1 MRHTRTPRAV
11 PENASARPRSPN
23 GQLSQIMACPPASST
38 GSGIAIPA
46 PRRSASRSSHVA
58 TAVAAASTPTN
69 VCRMVSSG
77 TRMIRPR
84 PRPTAMAE
92 TRSRP
97 ARDGRRAG
105 CSTAVGGATGA
116 AGGAA
121 GAGRS
126 RAGRPGTGTSGEAV
140 TCRDPLSAL
149 RLSPLRLSALRLSGL
164 GCSRSGSDLEELALL
179 VLDQVVD
186 LVHVAVGGALELLLG
201 PRDLVLAR
209 LAVADDAVQLVHGLT
224 ADAADRDPRV
234 LALAAGHLDHLP
246 AALLGELRDDHPD
259 DLAVVAGVEPQVRVA
274 DRLLDGLELAGVVG
288 LDDRHPR
295 LGDVDRRQ
303 LVQRRHRAVVVD
315 DDPREHA
322 RGGTPGA
329 DARQVVLGHRDG
341 LLHLLLGVEERFV
354 DHGCSLLSRCEAQ
367 ARSLSPGV
375 LTRVPIL
382 SPATA
387 RAMLP
392 SVSRLN
398 TMIGIRL
405 SMQRLN
411 AVASATARPCSSASR
426 WVISSYILAS
436 RSILGSAV

>member
-116 AGGAA
+116 TGAAGGAA
-121 GAGRS
+121 GAGRA

-140 TCRDPLSAL
+140 TYRDPLSAL

-164 GCSRSGSDLEELALL
+164 GCSRSGSDVEELALL

-209 LAVADDAVQLVHGLT
+209 LAVADDAVQLVHGLA
-224 ADAADRDPRV
+224 ADAADRDP
-234 LALAAGHLDHLP
+234 
-246 AALLGELRDDHPD
+246 
-259 DLAVVAGVEPQVRVA
+259 
-274 DRLLDGLELAGVVG
+274 
-288 LDDRHPR
+288 
-295 LGDVDRRQ
+295 
-303 LVQRRHRAVVVD
+303 
-315 DDPREHA
+315 
-322 RGGTPGA
+322 
-329 DARQVVLGHRDG
+329 
-341 LLHLLLGVEERFV
+341 
-354 DHGCSLLSRCEAQ
+354 
-367 ARSLSPGV
+367 
-375 LTRVPIL
+375 
-382 SPATA
+382 
-387 RAMLP
+387 
-392 SVSRLN
+392 
-398 TMIGIRL
+398 
-405 SMQRLN
+405 
-411 AVASATARPCSSASR
+411 
-426 WVISSYILAS
+426 
-436 RSILGSAV
+436 